1 MKIQTRREW
10 VETYHPEKLNEK
22 STGGIS
28 VCPTSFD
35 LVERGFK
42 CPHQIIAE
50 QRGKGVNTAQE
61 ADKICREC
69 WDGPLPNHV
78 KTGKIVEISCVVTK
92 EDQITCFS
100 KKFDVEDEDYKKILE
115 IFQRR
120 VNKYGVS

>member
-10 VETYHPEKLNEK
+10 VEIYHPEKLNVK
-22 STGGIS
+22 SAGGVS

-42 CPHQIIAE
+42 CPHRIIAE
-50 QRGKGVNTAQE
+50 QRGKGANTAQE

-78 KTGKIVEISCVVTK
+78 KIGKIVEVSCIVTK
-92 EDQITCFS
+92 EDQISYFY

-120 VNKYGVS
+120 VNKYGV

>member
-10 VETYHPEKLNEK
+10 VEAYHPEKLNEK

-42 CPHQIIAE
+42 CPHRIIAE
-50 QRGKGVNTAQE
+50 QRGKGANTAQE

-120 VNKYGVS
+120 INKYGV

>member
-10 VETYHPEKLNEK
+10 VEIYHPEKLNVK
-22 STGGIS
+22 STGGVS

-42 CPHQIIAE
+42 CPHSIIAE

-78 KTGKIVEISCVVTK
+78 KIGKIVEISCIVTN
-92 EDQITCFS
+92 EDQISYFY
-100 KKFDVEDEDYKKILE
+100 KKFDAEDEDYKKILE

-120 VNKYGVS
+120 VNKYGV